1 MADLLAASGCDAGV
15 ADTMNDRLAL
25 LQEQA
30 LAFRNARDWEQFH
43 NAKDLAIS
51 LSLEAA
57 EVLELFQWQ
66 SSASVEALLQDPAFR
81 SRISQELADVLT
93 YLLLLSDRLG
103 IDLGKAFAEK
113 MAINDEKYPVDKAY
127 GRSTKYHEL

>member
-1 MADLLAASGCDAGV
+1 M
-15 ADTMNDRLAL
+15 TDRLTH
-25 LQEQA
+25 LQKQA
-30 LAFRNARDWEQFH
+30 LDFRNARDWEQFH

-66 SSASVEALLQDPAFR
+66 SSASVESLLQDPTFR
-81 SRISQELADVLT
+81 SKISQELADVLI

-113 MAINDEKYPVDKAY
+113 MAINDDKYPVDKAY
-127 GRSTKYHEL
+127 GRATKYDGL

>member
-1 MADLLAASGCDAGV
+1 MD
-15 ADTMNDRLAL
+15 DRLSHLQKRAL
-25 LQEQA
+25 E
-30 LAFRNARDWEQFH
+30 FRDERDWEQFH

-57 EVLELFQWQ
+57 EVLEMFQWK
-66 SSASVEALLQDPAFR
+66 SLASVESLLQDPAFR
-81 SRISQELADVLT
+81 SRISQELADVLI

-103 IDLGKAFAEK
+103 IDLSKAFAEK

-127 GRSTKYHEL
+127 GRSTKYDEL

>member
-1 MADLLAASGCDAGV
+1 MY
-15 ADTMNDRLAL
+15 DRLSS
-25 LQEQA
+25 LQRQVLE
-30 LAFRNARDWEQFH
+30 FRNARNWEQFH

-66 SSASVEALLQDPAFR
+66 SPASVESLFHDPRFR
-81 SRISQELADVLT
+81 SKVSQELADVLI
-93 YLLLLSDRLG
+93 YLLLLSDRLA

-113 MAINDEKYPVDKAY
+113 MTLNDQKYPVGKAY
-127 GRSTKYHEL
+127 GRSTKHDEL